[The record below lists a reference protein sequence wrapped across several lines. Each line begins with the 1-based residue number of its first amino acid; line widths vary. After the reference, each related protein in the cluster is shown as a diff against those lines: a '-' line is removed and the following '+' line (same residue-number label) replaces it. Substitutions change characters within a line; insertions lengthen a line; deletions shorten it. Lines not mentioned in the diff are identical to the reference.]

1 MSSRPDWHHASSC
14 GSLFIER
21 SKEYIL
27 AMTSGSFV
35 SLSPCDTENEIGTE
49 MSIAFVCGQV
59 KREAENPKSNANT
72 IIRKL
77 RNNMILEDIISLK
90 LLLYDT
96 SGTPLKQ
103 DLINYKY
110 DCSFFPAIKPEMLE
124 DPCYP
129 HCHMDGSLQ
138 RKNKIEQDLVQSECE
153 EIIKFIRKNK
163 NAFSQIRK
171 LKLVCCHFI
180 NIPDNLQ
187 FMFRISRR
195 LTTIEKVDENNIGP
209 IFDLNE
215 PAGQHGYT
223 PWRFTIGS

>member
-1 MSSRPDWHHASSC
+1 
-14 GSLFIER
+14 
-21 SKEYIL
+21 
-27 AMTSGSFV
+27 MTSGSFV

-59 KREAENPKSNANT
+59 RREAENPKSNANT
-72 IIRKL
+72 IIRKV

-96 SGTPLKQ
+96 SGAPLKQ

-110 DCSFFPAIKPEMLE
+110 DCSFFPAIKPELLE

-129 HCHMDGSLQ
+129 HCHMDGSLR
-138 RKNKIEQDLVQSECE
+138 RKNKLEQDLVQSECE
-153 EIIKFIRKNK
+153 EIIKFIHENK

-171 LKLVCCHFI
+171 LKLVCFHFI

-187 FMFRISRR
+187 FMFRICRR
-195 LTTIEKVDENNIGP
+195 LTTIEKVDENNVGP
-209 IFDLNE
+209 VFDLNE

>member
-1 MSSRPDWHHASSC
+1 
-14 GSLFIER
+14 
-21 SKEYIL
+21 
-27 AMTSGSFV
+27 
-35 SLSPCDTENEIGTE
+35 

-129 HCHMDGSLQ
+129 HCHMD
-138 RKNKIEQDLVQSECE
+138 RICE
-153 EIIKFIRKNK
+153 K
-163 NAFSQIRK
+163 AFLFLR
-171 LKLVCCHFI
+171 I
-180 NIPDNLQ
+180 NL
-187 FMFRISRR
+187 MISSHSDCTKSCSI
-195 LTTIEKVDENNIGP
+195 LFFLCSDP
-209 IFDLNE
+209 
-215 PAGQHGYT
+215 
-223 PWRFTIGS
+223 SM